1 MAIQYQERH
10 GGKFQIENFL
20 ADNVTGALNLA
31 ANGDL
36 VEITGNFENGDII
49 HIAEPSS
56 LVGDY
61 AVTQYDGNTDLGFNA
76 LFGLTADDLDGVDLA
91 EIKGYKLEMLPVC
104 WATDLDL
111 DFGSWQTEEQRNGCT
126 SYTVTTGFERG
137 EQTVNFKSLWRE
149 ELQLALMQ
157 NFQETRTNKSAPSV
171 VFTFEPLGTD
181 EKNQKALV
189 GIQRSF
195 RSLLTGLTLSE
206 PNDGASTGTATFKI
220 TSQIDFVRL
229 A

>member
-20 ADNVTGALNLA
+20 ADNVAGALTLA

-56 LVGDY
+56 LAGDY
-61 AVTQYDGNTDLGFNA
+61 AVTQYDGNTDLGYKA

-91 EIKGYKLEMLPVC
+91 TIKGYKLEMLPVC